1 MLKSLNLL
9 NLFSHSDSTAFAAG
23 DVIFRESE
31 AGETMYVVRSGSV
44 VLTAGDRVLETLG
57 AGALFGEMALIDSD
71 RRSATAT
78 ASTACEL
85 VVIDE
90 RRFQF
95 LVRETPFF
103 AQHVMRVMANR
114 LREMNRQASGPAD
127 APP

>member
-9 NLFSHSDSTAFAAG
+9 NLFSHSDAVAFAAG
-23 DVIFRESE
+23 DVVFRESE
-31 AGETMYVVRSGSV
+31 VGETMYVVKSGSV
-44 VLTAGDRVLETLG
+44 VLTAGDRVLETLS

-78 ASTACEL
+78 ASSACEL

-114 LREMNRQASGPAD
+114 LRQMNRQAGGPSD
-127 APP
+127 TAP